1 MPEHVPVMRA
11 EVVRALAPERGGL
24 FVDCTL
30 GLGGHAA
37 AVLEAGA
44 QRLIGIDRDA
54 DALAVA
60 REHLA
65 RWIDQVEFVHADY
78 REIGRVLDE
87 RGIGGVDGIVADL
100 GVSSMQFDGEG
111 RGFSFQRD
119 EPLDMR
125 MDRSTG
131 GTAADLLSDLREED
145 LANLIYRFGEERF
158 SRRIARAIVDARR
171 TGPVETTGQL
181 AALVR
186 RAVPRK
192 GYSPIHPAT
201 RTFQA
206 LRIAVNG
213 ELEGLD
219 EFVDQACRRLA
230 PGGRL
235 VVLAFHSL
243 EDRVVK
249 HTLRRLAADEAES
262 FRLLSRRAMQP
273 TDDEVAVNPRARS
286 AKLRAVERVA

>member
-11 EVVRALAPERGGL
+11 DVVRALAPERGGL

-44 QRLIGIDRDA
+44 GRLIGVDRDA
-54 DALAVA
+54 EALAVA
-60 REHLA
+60 RERLA
-65 RWIDQVEFVHADY
+65 PWAGQVELVHANY

-100 GVSSMQFDGEG
+100 GVSSLQFDGEG

-131 GTAADLLSDLREED
+131 PTAADLLSELREED
-145 LANLIYRFGEERF
+145 LANLIYQFGEDRY

-171 TGPVETTGQL
+171 MGPVQTTGRL

-186 RAVPRK
+186 RAVPRR

-262 FRLLSRRAMQP
+262 FRLLSRRATQP
-273 TDDEVAVNPRARS
+273 TDDEVAANPRARS

>member
-11 EVVRALAPERGGL
+11 DVVRALAPERGGL

-44 QRLIGIDRDA
+44 GRLIGVDRDA
-54 DALAVA
+54 EALAVA
-60 REHLA
+60 RERLA
-65 RWIDQVEFVHADY
+65 PWAGQVELVHANY

-100 GVSSMQFDGEG
+100 GVSSLQFDGEG

-131 GTAADLLSDLREED
+131 PTAADLLSELREED
-145 LANLIYRFGEERF
+145 LANLIYQFGEDRY

-171 TGPVETTGQL
+171 MGPVQTTGRL

-186 RAVPRK
+186 RAVPRR

-262 FRLLSRRAMQP
+262 FRLLSRRAVQP